1 MASNVN
7 LPAIEDSIT
16 STGLDLNGG
25 DDIRVGLLMSNT
37 TADTEDN
44 VADVDAYT
52 TDDVMDGANY
62 ALKTLASEAVAI
74 DAGNN
79 RVEFDFENLT
89 WTALGNGTR
98 AVQGILIVKF
108 VSTFGAS
115 LPIAF
120 IEFSSNQNPGGSD
133 FTVTVGAEG
142 AIHFEQGA

>member
-1 MASNVN
+1 MASNIN

-25 DDIRVGLLMSNT
+25 DDIRVALLMTNT

-44 VADVDAYT
+44 VATVSAYT
-52 TDDVMDGANY
+52 DDDECDGANY
-62 ALKTLASEAVAI
+62 AAKTLASEAVVI
-74 DAGNN
+74 DSGNN

-98 AVQGILIVKF
+98 ALQGILIHKF
-108 VSTFGAS
+108 VTSFALS

-120 IEFSSNQNPGGSD
+120 VEFSSNQNPGGSD
-133 FTVTVGAEG
+133 FTVTLGADG
-142 AIHFEQGA
+142 VLHFQQGA